1 MLFKVDENLH
11 DEIAELLRTRGHDSH
26 TVHDEGLSG
35 HSDLTLAERCRNE
48 SRVLITLDLD
58 FADIRAYPPH
68 SHAGIIVLRVG
79 NQSRQHV
86 LQVMEKVADRLS
98 SSQPEGE
105 LWIVSEVGIR
115 IRS

>member
-11 DEIAELLRTRGHDSH
+11 DEIAALLKSHGHNAH
-26 TVHDEGLSG
+26 TVHDEGLAA
-35 HSDLTLAERCRNE
+35 HADIFVAEHCRQE
-48 SRVLITLDLD
+48 SRILVTLDLD

-86 LQVMEKVADRLS
+86 LQVMKKVADRLS
-98 SSQPEGE
+98 SDSINGE